1 MVTLGLKP
9 GKTDRFEG
17 RFESR
22 GWGRMYLLKE
32 EPPEGGDSYT
42 EGRVHKMHPLVYW
55 VESRPT
61 MEAGGF
67 RMECVGGGGSYRR
80 D

>member
-1 MVTLGLKP
+1 
-9 GKTDRFEG
+9 
-17 RFESR
+17 
-22 GWGRMYLLKE
+22 MYLLKE
-32 EPPEGGDSYT
+32 EPPEGGDHYT
-42 EGRVHKMHPLVYW
+42 EGRIHKMHPLVYS

-67 RMECVGGGGSYRR
+67 RMECVGGGDSYRR